1 MSDTDWL
8 DPLTANLADPHATEA
23 VVRARPGKGGR
34 AAAVL
39 ILIGGTSIADGTVLF
54 VERAHTMRNHPGQ
67 LAFPGGSVDP
77 GDADLAAAALREGN
91 EETGLDPS
99 GVEVLG
105 VVPAA
110 HVAVSGYDVSG
121 VVGWWRSV
129 SPVGVNDPREVAQV
143 VIAPLSRLLDPEHRV
158 TVRHRSGY
166 HGPGFWITGRSANGE
181 AEELLVWG
189 LTAHLL
195 EGVFGLAG
203 WDEPW
208 DRAREIDVPQRFLRD
223 AAAARA
229 RTSDARDLH

>member
-1 MSDTDWL
+1 MNWL
-8 DPLTANLADPHATEA
+8 APLTTKLADPQATEA
-23 VVRARPGKGGR
+23 VIRARPGKGGAAR

-39 ILIGGTSIADGTVLF
+39 ILIGGTSITDGTVLF

-77 GDADLAAAALREGN
+77 EDANLAAAALREGN

-99 GVEVLG
+99 GVQVLG

-121 VVGWWRSV
+121 VVGWWHTP
-129 SPVGVNDPREVAQV
+129 SPVAVNDPREVAQV
-143 VIAPLSRLLDPEHRV
+143 VTAPLTRLLDPGHRV

-166 HGPGFWITGRSANGE
+166 RGPGFWITGADD
-181 AEELLVWG
+181 EELLVWG

-195 EGVFGLAG
+195 EGVLDLAG
-203 WDEPW
+203 WNRPW
-208 DRAREIDVPQRFLRD
+208 DRSREIDVPERFLRD

-229 RTSDARDLH
+229 QAVDARDLH